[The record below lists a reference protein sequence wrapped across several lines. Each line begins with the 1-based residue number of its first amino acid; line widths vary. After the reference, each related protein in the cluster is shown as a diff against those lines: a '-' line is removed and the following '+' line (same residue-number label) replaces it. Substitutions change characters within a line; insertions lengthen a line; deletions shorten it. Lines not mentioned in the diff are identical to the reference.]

1 MKRKPF
7 VRIRAA
13 DTGTKALDYLA
24 SRFTYLSA
32 KGWRTM
38 IDEGRV
44 KIGLER
50 TEADRLLKEGDRL
63 SFDPPEIEEPP
74 VDERISVAYEDEQYL
89 IVNKS
94 GSLPC
99 HPGGRFFEHTLWR
112 VLIDRY
118 GEEAGRE
125 MRIATRL
132 DRETSG
138 LVLVCKGARAARFA
152 SSALAKHAIRKEY
165 LAMVHGLFPDRSEAE
180 GYLVRDEGSL
190 VRKKRIFIPTRE
202 GEASLGGESC
212 STSFKLIA
220 RAALDEGAFSLL
232 RAFPRTGKTHQ
243 IRASLLG
250 LGFPIVGDKLYG
262 LDEGCF
268 LRFAEGALN
277 EKDLSRLIL
286 PNQALHCAALSFE
299 DEDERRVAARAEPC
313 WPYPYGELARQASI
327 D

>member
-7 VRIRAA
+7 VQIRAA
-13 DTGTKALDYLA
+13 DTGTRVLDYLA
-24 SRFTYLSA
+24 TRFTYLSSEQ
-32 KGWRTM
+32 WRAM
-38 IDEGRV
+38 IDEGRA

-50 TEADRLLKEGDRL
+50 AEADRLLKEGDCL
-63 SFDPPEIEEPP
+63 SFDPPETEEPP
-74 VDERISVAYEDEQYL
+74 VDERISIAYEDEQYL

-112 VLIDRY
+112 VLIGRY

-138 LVLVCKGARAARFA
+138 LVLVCKGAQAARFA
-152 SSALAKHAIRKEY
+152 SSALAGHAIRKEY
-165 LAMVHGLFPDRSEAE
+165 LAMVHGLFPNRVEAE
-180 GYLVRDEGSL
+180 GYLVRDAGSL
-190 VRKKRIFIPTRE
+190 VRKKRAFIAAGAEEPP
-202 GEASLGGESC
+202 LGGESC
-212 STSFKLIA
+212 STSFELIA
-220 RAALDEGAFSLL
+220 RTALDEGAFSLV
-232 RAFPRTGKTHQ
+232 RACPRTGRTHQ

-250 LGFPIVGDKLYG
+250 IGFPIVGDKLYG

-299 DEDERRVAARAEPC
+299 GEGGGNIAARVRPS
-313 WPYPYGELARQASI
+313 WPYPYGKLVEDI
-327 D
+327 PFD

>member
-7 VRIRAA
+7 VRVRAA
-13 DTGTKALDYLA
+13 DTGKSLLDYLA
-24 SRFTYLSA
+24 ARFTYLSSEE
-32 KGWRTM
+32 WRLM
-38 IDEGRV
+38 LAEGRV
-44 KIGLER
+44 RVDLEQAQ
-50 TEADRLLKEGDRL
+50 ADRLLEEGDCL
-63 SFDPPEIEEPP
+63 SFDPPETEEPP
-74 VDERISVAYEDEQYL
+74 VDERIAVVYEDEHYL

-125 MRIATRL
+125 LRIATRL

-138 LVLVCKGARAARFA
+138 LVLVCKGAAAARFA
-152 SSALAKHAIRKEY
+152 SSALAGHAIRKEY
-165 LAMVHGLFPDRSEAE
+165 LAMVHGLFPERAEAE
-180 GYLVRDEGSL
+180 GRLIRDEKSL
-190 VRKKRIFIPTRE
+190 VRKKRAFVASS
-202 GEASLGGESC
+202 GEEAHSDGESC
-212 STSFKLIA
+212 STSFELISGA
-220 RAALDEGAFSLL
+220 VLQEGAFSLL
-232 RAFPRTGKTHQ
+232 RALPRTGRTHQ

-250 LGFPIVGDKLYG
+250 LGFPVVGDKLYG

-277 EKDLSRLIL
+277 GKDLSRLIL

-299 DEDERRVAARAEPC
+299 DAEGRRVAARAEPS
-313 WPYPYGELARQASI
+313 WPYPYGELAERASI

>member
-7 VRIRAA
+7 VQIRAA
-13 DTGTKALDYLA
+13 DTGTRVLDYLA

-112 VLIDRY
+112 VLLDRY

-125 MRIATRL
+125 LRIATRL

-138 LVLVCKGARAARFA
+138 LVLVCKGAQAARFA
-152 SSALAKHAIRKEY
+152 SSALAEHAIRKEY
-165 LAMVHGLFPDRSEAE
+165 LAMVHGLFPDRGEAE
-180 GYLVRDEGSL
+180 GHLVRDEESL
-190 VRKKRIFIPTRE
+190 VRKKRVFIA
-202 GEASLGGESC
+202 ASAEETPLDGESC

-220 RAALDEGAFSLL
+220 RASLDEGAFSLL
-232 RAFPRTGKTHQ
+232 RAFPRTGRTHQ

-268 LRFAEGALN
+268 LRFAQGALN
-277 EKDLSRLIL
+277 GKDLSRLIL

-299 DEDERRVAARAEPC
+299 GEGGKSIAARAEPS
-313 WPYPYGELARQASI
+313 WPYPYGELVERISF